1 MPKEILLPDIGEGIS
16 EGEIVRWLVKEGDVV
31 KMFQPIVEVLTVKV
45 KVEIPSPYTGK
56 IVKILAKEKE
66 VVKVGKPLALI
77 EVEGEVETK
86 PKEEIKKEEVKT
98 TIQAQIPEVKEAP
111 KEILATPAV
120 RRLARE
126 LGVDLTKVKGTGPG
140 GRITEEDVRRY
151 AEKKEEVVEAKA
163 IKVEEKVAKVELEER
178 IPITGI
184 RRMIAERLSKTA
196 RTAVIVTH
204 MDECDVTELVKI
216 REALKQEAEK
226 RGVKLTFLPFIIK
239 AVIKALKEYP
249 IFNASVD
256 EEKNEI
262 VIKKYYNIGIAT
274 ATDEGLIVPVI
285 KNADKKGLFE
295 LAKEIEDLSERA
307 RKGNL
312 KVEEVLG
319 STFSITNIGPLG
331 GTFATPILNGQ
342 DVAILGV
349 GKIKKR
355 PVVIEDKIEIRDI
368 LTLSL
373 SFDHRIIDGAQAAM
387 FTNEIMKYLEK
398 PYLLLA

>member
-1 MPKEILLPDIGEGIS
+1 MAREILLPDIGEGIS
-16 EGEIVRWLVKEGDVV
+16 EGEIVRWLVKEGDFV

-86 PKEEIKKEEVKT
+86 PKEEIKKEEAKT
-98 TIQAQIPEVKEAP
+98 TIQAQVPEVREAP

-355 PVVIEDKIEIRDI
+355 PVVIEDKIEIRDV